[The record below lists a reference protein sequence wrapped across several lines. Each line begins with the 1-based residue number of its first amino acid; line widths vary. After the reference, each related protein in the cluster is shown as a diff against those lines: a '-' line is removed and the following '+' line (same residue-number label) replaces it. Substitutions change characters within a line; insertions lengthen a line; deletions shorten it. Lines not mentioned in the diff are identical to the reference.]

1 MNALPILPRRWFK
14 RKNACSP
21 RPGAAGVPCY
31 GGVRFETSGS
41 ARAGK
46 TAGRAYRYARS
57 EAPPAGEPPPRP
69 GCIGPTDSA
78 RRPPAQSGRAT
89 SRGRSRPRRP
99 PRPVLRPR
107 GAAQPTPIGRVGWA
121 VGCASA
127 LHARGPKPRPVLFE
141 RGINQ
146 RPDFNIAA
154 YHTVSARRGGR
165 RPRRPAL
172 PVFPVIPLAAGQPV
186 TGISAAALP
195 APAEPPAPGFDTGT
209 IRLPLGLCALS
220 THIPPPLNAPPPFFR
235 AHSSAAALS
244 AAR

>member
-1 MNALPILPRRWFK
+1 MAECVLKRRFPPARVK
-14 RKNACSP
+14 RPAGLTGKQGQKR
-21 RPGAAGVPCY
+21 RPQESLRPAPDA
-31 GGVRFETSGS
+31 SGQQI
-41 ARAGK
+41 AP
-46 TAGRAYRYARS
+46 AGRRRNQGERQAEEDPA
-57 EAPPAGEPPPRP
+57 PAGPRAP
-69 GCIGPTDSA
+69 S
-78 RRPPAQSGRAT
+78 S
-89 SRGRSRPRRP
+89 
-99 PRPVLRPR
+99 RPR
-107 GAAQPTPIGRVGWA
+107 GAAQPTPIGRMGWA

-141 RGINQ
+141 RDINQ

-220 THIPPPLNAPPPFFR
+220 THIPPSTERAAPRFSALIPPPR
-235 AHSSAAALS
+235 L
-244 AAR
+244 